1 VRRLALALLLA
12 IPVAAFA
19 SGEALQRAFVDGMR
33 QLEAGN
39 PRAAERLFRGMLEH
53 TDSAR
58 VRLELARALYAQ
70 GKYDEAKALFR
81 EVSYHPDTPWRV
93 RDNIAHFM
101 RDIEQRTGYLKLGV
115 TVIADSNPR
124 SIAEQKEFAIGGL
137 RVTPAEAPEKV
148 YGLRYSARGWLPVE
162 RLGAAGYVSASYND
176 YPGQDLDRLTLDL
189 GGVKN
194 LTESGRL
201 RLKPGIE
208 LGTFGGERL
217 YRFPYVGLDAV
228 LAESETAR
236 VTGEAKVGKVAFRDF
251 AYLDADQASAAFSVR
266 KLWSGEV
273 VVSAGASLERSQARE
288 RPYSYYGWELGPGID
303 TFWPRW
309 LLMVGARAS
318 VGERRYAEADPL
330 FGEKRSDEKTRL
342 ELSVGNKR
350 WRWRDSYVSLVASLE
365 RNRSTLGFYSYR
377 KANVSVVIE

>member
-1 VRRLALALLLA
+1 MRSLALAVLLAWSLLA
-12 IPVAAFA
+12 I
-19 SGEALQRAFVDGMR
+19 GEEALQRAFIEGMQ

-39 PRAAERLFRGMLEH
+39 AEQAEAVFRRMLES

-70 GKYDEAKALFR
+70 GKYDAAKALFR

-93 RDNIAHFM
+93 RDNIAHFV

-115 TVIADSNPR
+115 TLIADSNPR

-148 YGLRYSARGWLPVE
+148 YGLRYSARGWLPFE
-162 RLGAAGYVSASYND
+162 RLGAAGYLSASYSD
-176 YPGQDLDRLTLDL
+176 YPGRDLDRLTLDV
-189 GGVKN
+189 GGVKD

-208 LGTFGGERL
+208 LGTFGGARL
-217 YRFPYVGLDAV
+217 YRFPFVGVDAV
-228 LAESETAR
+228 LAESSTAR
-236 VTGEAKVGKVAFRDF
+236 LAGEAKAGRVTFRDF
-251 AYLDADQASAAFSVR
+251 AYLDADYASAAFSVR
-266 KLWSGEV
+266 KLWSSEV
-273 VVSAGASLERSQARE
+273 VVSAGTLLERSQARE

-330 FGEKRSDEKTRL
+330 FGEKRSDEKARL
-342 ELSVGNKR
+342 ELSVGNKQ
-350 WRWRDSYVSLVASLE
+350 WRWRDRYVSLIASLE
-365 RNRSTLGFYSYR
+365 RNRSSIGFYSYR
-377 KANVSVVIE
+377 KANVSVVVE

>member
-19 SGEALQRAFVDGMR
+19 SGEALQRAFVEGMQ
-33 QLEAGN
+33 QLEAGDAA
-39 PRAAERLFRGMLEH
+39 AAERTFRGMLEA

-70 GKYDEAKALFR
+70 GKYEEAKALFR

-93 RDNIAHFM
+93 RDNIAHFVQ
-101 RDIEQRTGYLKLGV
+101 DIERRTGYLKLGV
-115 TVIADSNPR
+115 TLIADSNPG

-148 YGLRYSARGWLPVE
+148 YGLRYSARGWLPFE
-162 RLGAAGYVSASYND
+162 RLGAAGYLSASYND
-176 YPGQDLDRLTLDL
+176 YPGHDLDRLTLDV
-189 GGVKN
+189 GGVKD

-208 LGTFGGERL
+208 LGSLAGARL
-217 YRFPYVGLDAV
+217 YRFPYVAADAV
-228 LAESETAR
+228 LAESER
-236 VTGEAKVGKVAFRDF
+236 MRLTGEVKLGKATFRDF
-251 AYLDADQASAAFSVR
+251 SYLDARQAIAGFSVR
-266 KLWSGEV
+266 RLWSPGAV
-273 VVSAGASLERSQARE
+273 LSAAASVERSQARE

-318 VGERRYAEADPL
+318 VGERIYAEADPL
-330 FGEKRSDEKTRL
+330 FGDKRSDEKKRL
-342 ELSVGNKR
+342 EVAIGNKR

-377 KANVSVVIE
+377 KANVSLVIE